1 MIQQFRTAYA
11 MHIWLKYL
19 TWLGLISVATLLLR
33 ISDGFPPQAWYLLA
47 RAAPHIGSLLASR
60 GIIALASFAGI
71 VFLSLTWGCLW
82 LLLLWVSIALVW
94 PSRPKRRMRAAI
106 NWQRT
111 SADNLLD
118 QGFDEPQASLA
129 YAALARTTSPLTP
142 PPLMKMSKPHG
153 DAVGARVAEGRG
165 EGLYGRPPHR
175 NAVGARA
182 AEGRGEDLYGRP
194 PRRESNTSDLHESR
208 PAAGDHKGSP
218 HTSQPPSPLRTEDVG
233 IGWDPGIVRK
243 HKPNEDAV
251 LVQRGVCTA
260 YGRLVPLSLFVV
272 ADGMGGHASGQVA
285 SHLAI
290 HSMMQTVLPT
300 IQNGEELTEEF
311 LIDTLV
317 DSTHWANQAIHQ
329 HREEHHVDL
338 GTTITAALLVES
350 TAYIVNVGDSR
361 TYIYREGLRQVTR
374 DHSLVARL
382 VAVGAISAEE
392 VYTHP
397 DRNKVY
403 RGLGEKDSV
412 QVDWFTEPVQAGDY
426 LLLCSDG
433 LWEMVREHE
442 IEKILKRCLP
452 DVSQASAAL
461 VKAALH
467 RGGAD
472 NVSVIVARV

>member
-1 MIQQFRTAYA
+1 
-11 MHIWLKYL
+11 
-19 TWLGLISVATLLLR
+19 
-33 ISDGFPPQAWYLLA
+33 
-47 RAAPHIGSLLASR
+47 
-60 GIIALASFAGI
+60 
-71 VFLSLTWGCLW
+71 
-82 LLLLWVSIALVW
+82 
-94 PSRPKRRMRAAI
+94 
-106 NWQRT
+106 
-111 SADNLLD
+111 
-118 QGFDEPQASLA
+118 
-129 YAALARTTSPLTP
+129 
-142 PPLMKMSKPHG
+142 MKMSKPHR

-165 EGLYGRPPHR
+165 EG
-175 NAVGARA
+175 
-182 AEGRGEDLYGRP
+182 LYGRP

-208 PAAGDHKGSP
+208 PAAGDHKGPP
-218 HTSQPPSPLRTEDVG
+218 HTSQPPSPLRAEDVG

-243 HKPNEDAV
+243 HKPNEDA
-251 LVQRGVCTA
+251 LLAQHSTCTM

-338 GTTITAALLVES
+338 GTTITAALLIES

-433 LWEMVREHE
+433 L
-442 IEKILKRCLP
+442 
-452 DVSQASAAL
+452 
-461 VKAALH
+461 
-467 RGGAD
+467 
-472 NVSVIVARV
+472 

>member
-1 MIQQFRTAYA
+1 MIQQFKTAYA
-11 MHIWLKYL
+11 MHIWLKCL

-33 ISDGFPPQAWYLLA
+33 ISDGFPPQVWYLLA
-47 RAAPHIGSLLASR
+47 QAAPHIGSLLAAR

-71 VFLSLTWGCLW
+71 VFLSLTWGILW
-82 LLLLWVSIALVW
+82 LLLLWVSIALIW
-94 PSRPKRRMRAAI
+94 PSRPKRRMQAAI

-142 PPLMKMSKPHG
+142 PPLMKISKPHR
-153 DAVGARVAEGRG
+153 DSVG
-165 EGLYGRPPHR
+165 
-175 NAVGARA
+175 A
-182 AEGRGEDLYGRP
+182 AEGRREGLYGRP
-194 PRRESNTSDLHESR
+194 PRRESNTSDLQEGR
-208 PAAGDHKGSP
+208 PAAGDHKGP
-218 HTSQPPSPLRTEDVG
+218 PYAAPPPSPLRTEDVG
-233 IGWDPGIVRK
+233 VGWDPGIVRK

-251 LVQRGVCTA
+251 LVQRSVCTA

-285 SHLAI
+285 SHLAT

-361 TYIYREGLRQVTR
+361 TYIYRGGEGLRQVTR

-433 LWEMVREHE
+433 LWEMVRDHE

-452 DVSQASAAL
+452 DVSQVSAAL
-461 VKAALH
+461 VKAALN

>member
-1 MIQQFRTAYA
+1 MIQQFKTAYA
-11 MHIWLKYL
+11 MHIWLKCL

-33 ISDGFPPQAWYLLA
+33 ISDGFPPQVWYLLA

-82 LLLLWVSIALVW
+82 LLLLCISIALVW
-94 PSRPKRRMRAAI
+94 PSRPKRRMQAAI

-142 PPLMKMSKPHG
+142 PPLMKMSKPHR

-165 EGLYGRPPHR
+165 EGLYGRS
-175 NAVGARA
+175 
-182 AEGRGEDLYGRP
+182 
-194 PRRESNTSDLHESR
+194 PRRESITSDLHESR
-208 PAAGDHKGSP
+208 PAAGDHKGPP
-218 HTSQPPSPLRTEDVG
+218 HTSQPPSPLPAEDVG

-243 HKPNEDAV
+243 HKPNEDA
-251 LVQRGVCTA
+251 LLAQHSTCTT

-338 GTTITAALLVES
+338 GTTITAALLIES

-433 LWEMVREHE
+433 LWEMVRDHE

>member
-1 MIQQFRTAYA
+1 MIQQFKTAYA
-11 MHIWLKYL
+11 MHIWLKCL
-19 TWLGLISVATLLLR
+19 TWLGLISAATLLLR

-47 RAAPHIGSLLASR
+47 QAAPHIGSLLAAR
-60 GIIALASFAGI
+60 GIITLASFTGI
-71 VFLSLTWGCLW
+71 VFLSLTWGILW
-82 LLLLWVSIALVW
+82 LLLLWVGIALVW
-94 PSRPKRRMRAAI
+94 PSRPKRRMQAAI

-142 PPLMKMSKPHG
+142 PPLMKMSKSHRDSARTKT
-153 DAVGARVAEGRG
+153 DAIAPPP
-165 EGLYGRPPHR
+165 LMKMPKPHR
-175 NAVGARA
+175 DPVGARA
-182 AEGRGEDLYGRP
+182 AEVRGEGPYGRP
-194 PRRESNTSDLHESR
+194 LQLRASMDGKV
-208 PAAGDHKGSP
+208 GDGP
-218 HTSQPPSPLRTEDVG
+218 CPSEMADNDVG

-243 HKPNEDAV
+243 HKPNEDTV
-251 LVQRGVCTA
+251 LVQRSICTA

-285 SHLAI
+285 SHLAT

-329 HREEHHVDL
+329 HREEHHIDL

-361 TYIYREGLRQVTR
+361 TYIYRGGEGLRQVTR

-382 VAVGAISAEE
+382 VAVGAISAEA

-433 LWEMVREHE
+433 LWEMVRDHE